1 MAIDRRFLNWGTLF
15 ITAGTVVLVGQA
27 ALVSDADVAAAL
39 RFWPVLIIALGV
51 GLLLRRTR
59 FGLAGGM
66 LAAAMPGLLLGGL
79 IVAAPSLPDGC
90 GGELRPSSLVAR
102 DGSFSGSATVDLRLA
117 CGEVTVVTVPGTG
130 WRTETGNGAGRE
142 PVVSASVDRLTV
154 ASATGRHDW
163 FRGGSDEWRVALPTG
178 SVIDLVADVSAGSGT
193 FDLAGAQLGS
203 ARLVV
208 NAGDVRFDLSQATAD
223 RVSLDMNAARVR
235 LTLPAASDLT
245 ADVSVNAGAL
255 SICAPDGLGLRVR
268 ETSTLADFSASGL
281 VRANGAWETPG
292 YATAMHQADVSVTTN
307 VGSVDVNPEG
317 GCK

>member
-1 MAIDRRFLNWGTLF
+1 MAVNRRFLNWGTFF
-15 ITAGTVVLVGQA
+15 ITMGTIVLIAQA

-39 RFWPVLIIALGV
+39 RFWPVLIIGLGV

-59 FGLAGGM
+59 FDVAGGM
-66 LAAAMPGLLLGGL
+66 LAAAMPGLLFGGL
-79 IVAAPSLPDGC
+79 IVAAPELPDGC
-90 GGELRPSSLVAR
+90 GGELRPASLVTREGTFA
-102 DGSFSGSATVDLRLA
+102 GPSTVDLRLA

-130 WRTETGNGAGRE
+130 WRTDTGNGAGRE
-142 PVVSASVDRLTV
+142 PVVTASVDRLTV
-154 ASATGRHDW
+154 ASATGRGDW
-163 FRGGSDEWRVALPTG
+163 FRGGSDEWRLALPTG
-178 SVIDLVADVSAGSGT
+178 TTFDLVADVSAGSGT

-208 NAGDVRFDLSQATAD
+208 NAGDVRFDLAQATAD
-223 RVSLDMNAARVR
+223 RVSLDINAARVQ

-245 ADVSVNAGAL
+245 ADFSVNAGAL
-255 SICAPDGLGLRVR
+255 SICTPDGLGLRVR
-268 ETSTLADFSASGL
+268 ERSTLADFSASGL

-292 YATAMHQADVSVTTN
+292 YATAMHQADVSVTAN